1 MRANSPSEVA
11 EALAEAINAGDTD
24 AARELWSEDAIVV
37 APDGSQTV
45 GREAI
50 GRILEQLVASET
62 TIRIELH
69 AIHATQDTAVAP
81 RETHLSSAA
90 ANRWSYIRAGQMPPG
105 GSVSTTRWACPQ
117 SRHNLLMAVSRLLVR
132 C

>member
-69 AIHATQDTAVAP
+69 AIHATQDTAVARGTLTLGAQGAEGDP
-81 RETHLSSAA
+81 SLISRGESLVGYSRGPDAA
-90 ANRWSYIRAGQMPPG
+90 WR
-105 GSVSTTRWACPQ
+105 VSIDYPLGVPTIST
-117 SRHNLLMAVSRLLVR
+117 
-132 C
+132 